1 MADHPIDVLMKT
13 TMDNIKE
20 MIDVNTIL
28 GDPVETSDGTVIL
41 PVSRVF
47 VGFAAGGSEF
57 ATLEEGQG
65 GKTRSNASTADGQG
79 FPFGGGA
86 GAGLTISPVAFLV
99 VSMGQVRVM
108 PVEGIGPL
116 EKLIDFVPS
125 FLAKGAPGGRQST
138 GGIACKP
145 NVQADAH

>member
-28 GDPVETSDGTVIL
+28 GDPVETADGTVIL

-47 VGFAAGGSEF
+47 VGFAAGGTEF
-57 ATLEEGQG
+57 QTAKDRQEGKARLEGAT
-65 GKTRSNASTADGQG
+65 DGTG
-79 FPFGGGA
+79 LPFGGGA

-116 EKLIDFVPS
+116 DKLIDFVPS
-125 FLAKGAPGGRQST
+125 FLAKGVLGGRQKNI
-138 GGIACKP
+138 GDVACKQ
-145 NVQADAH
+145 NIQGDAH

>member
-125 FLAKGAPGGRQST
+125 FLAKGAPGETQST
-138 GGIACKP
+138 GNVVCKP

>member
-28 GDPVETSDGTVIL
+28 GDPVETADGTVIL
-41 PVSRVF
+41 PVSRVS

-57 ATLEEGQG
+57 QATRERQEA
-65 GKTRSNASTADGQG
+65 KARPDGATDG
-79 FPFGGGA
+79 T
-86 GAGLTISPVAFLV
+86 GAGLTIHPVAFLV

-116 EKLIDFVPS
+116 DKLIDFVPS
-125 FLAKGAPGGRQST
+125 FLAKGVLGGKQKSI
-138 GGIACKP
+138 GDVACKQ
-145 NVQADAH
+145 NIQGDAH

>member
-1 MADHPIDVLMKT
+1 MTDHPIDVLMKT

-28 GDPVETSDGTVIL
+28 GDPVETADGTVIL
-41 PVSRVF
+41 PVSRVS

-57 ATLEEGQG
+57 QTQGDRQG
-65 GKTRSNASTADGQG
+65 GKARPDGAADQAE

-86 GAGLTISPVAFLV
+86 GAGLTIHPVAFLV

-116 EKLIDFVPS
+116 DKLIDFVPS
-125 FLAKGAPGGRQST
+125 FLAKGVAGGKQKNI
-138 GGIACKP
+138 GDVACKQ
-145 NVQADAH
+145 NIQGDAR

>member
-1 MADHPIDVLMKT
+1 MADHPIDALMRT
-13 TMDNIKE
+13 AMANIKE

-28 GDPVETSDGTVIL
+28 GDPVETADGTVIL
-41 PVSRVF
+41 PVSRVS

-57 ATLEEGQG
+57 PTARERQE
-65 GKTRSNASTADGQG
+65 GKTRPNDATHGAE

-86 GAGLTISPVAFLV
+86 GAGLTILPVAFLV

-116 EKLIDFVPS
+116 DKLIDFVPS
-125 FLAKGAPGGRQST
+125 FLAKGAPGAKQKST
-138 GGIACKP
+138 GDIAYKQ
-145 NVQADAH
+145 NIQGDAH

>member
-28 GDPVETSDGTVIL
+28 GDPVETVDGTLIL
-41 PVSRVF
+41 PVSRVS

-57 ATLEEGQG
+57 QNAKEGQE
-65 GKTRSNASTADGQG
+65 GKTRPEGTPDGAD

-108 PVEGIGPL
+108 PVEHLGPL
-116 EKLIDFVPS
+116 DKLIDFVPS
-125 FLAKGAPGGRQST
+125 FLARGVQDGKQKNIGDVTCRQNIQ
-138 GGIACKP
+138 G
-145 NVQADAH
+145 DAH

>member
-41 PVSRVF
+41 PVSRVA

-57 ATLEEGQG
+57 ATSKEGQE
-65 GKTRSNASTADGQG
+65 GKALSEETTTDGAG

-86 GAGLTISPVAFLV
+86 GVGLTLSPVAFLV

-138 GGIACKP
+138 GNIACKP
-145 NVQADAH
+145 NVQRDAH

>member
-57 ATLEEGQG
+57 AAL
-65 GKTRSNASTADGQG
+65 KDGQEAKTQSDATTSDGAG
-79 FPFGGGA
+79 FPFG
-86 GAGLTISPVAFLV
+86 
-99 VSMGQVRVM
+99 
-108 PVEGIGPL
+108 E
-116 EKLIDFVPS
+116 
-125 FLAKGAPGGRQST
+125 
-138 GGIACKP
+138 
-145 NVQADAH
+145 VQAQA